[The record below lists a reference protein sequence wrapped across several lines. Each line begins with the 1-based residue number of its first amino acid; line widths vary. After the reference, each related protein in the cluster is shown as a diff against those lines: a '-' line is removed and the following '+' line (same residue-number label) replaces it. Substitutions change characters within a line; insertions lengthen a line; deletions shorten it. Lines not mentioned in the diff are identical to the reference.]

1 MRNKAGNAHKARGVL
16 CGIAGLVGL
25 ALLGC
30 VSATNAGETGKTG
43 KVVPRE
49 PLSFNSLNGWSDD
62 SQTLALGAFKR
73 SCTRILKL
81 NADDPLDKKNTSDFY
96 GTAGDWF
103 DACRAAAKVPAG
115 DASARAYFES
125 YFVPV
130 RVSDGSDAGLFT
142 GYYEPEMRGSLTRH
156 GVFQTPILSFPADF
170 AEVRASGGT
179 LPTRAEIEDGIKS
192 GAIDADRLAIVW
204 LEDPVDAF
212 FLHVQGSG
220 RVTLDNGRILRVA
233 FAAKNQRPYTSIGK
247 VLINQGAI
255 PREEVSMQTIRAW
268 LKSHPDEVASL
279 LRQNESYIFFK
290 VINADDPLG
299 PPGAEGVSLTP
310 ERSLAVDRSIHPTG
324 SLFWLE
330 TTAPVP
336 HTGDVQPFHQL
347 MVAQDTG
354 TAIRGVERGDVFWGP
369 GADAF
374 EIAGRMKEPGHLVAL
389 LPRGLVGR

>member
-1 MRNKAGNAHKARGVL
+1 M
-16 CGIAGLVGL
+16 AGLVTL

-30 VSATNAGETGKTG
+30 ASGTNAGETGMAG
-43 KVVPRE
+43 GVVPRE
-49 PLSFNSLNGWSDD
+49 PLNYSDLQGWSVDG
-62 SQTLALGAFKR
+62 QTLALEAFRR
-73 SCTRILKL
+73 SCTRLLKL
-81 NADDPLDKKNTSDFY
+81 NARDPLDKKNDSGFY

-103 DACRAAAKVPAG
+103 DACRAAGKVGAG
-115 DASARAYFES
+115 DDAARGFFES

-130 RVSDGSDAGLFT
+130 RVSNGSEAGLFT
-142 GYYEPEMRGSLTRH
+142 GYYEPEMKGSLSRH
-156 GVFQTPILSFPADF
+156 GVFQTAILSFPAEF
-170 AEVRASGGT
+170 ASAQRSGQI
-179 LPTRAEIEDGIKS
+179 LPTRAEIEDRIRS
-192 GAIDADRLAIVW
+192 GSIDADRLAVVW

-220 RVTLDNGRILRVA
+220 RVTLEDGAILRVA

-247 VLINQGAI
+247 VLIDQGAI

-268 LKSHPDEVASL
+268 LKAHPADVGPL
-279 LRQNESYIFFK
+279 LRRNESYIFFK
-290 VINADDPLG
+290 VIQADDDLG

-310 ERSLAVDRSIHPTG
+310 ERSLAVDRSVHPLG

-336 HTGDVQPFHQL
+336 HTDRVTPFRHL

-369 GADAF
+369 GTDAA

-389 LPRGLVGR
+389 LPRGLTGR